1 MSQLDSGMD
10 VTGAMEAPYSPLT
23 KSLIRGQMNPR
34 QQPRQPLYNP
44 AMQLQNA
51 QGRAVAHRPR
61 TPMSQS
67 GPGGAGPMADSLA
80 RAKGLAMT
88 DLSDE
93 DKKTFQDAA
102 QDQNIPLAQF
112 HQLLASHVQNTRY
125 AAAHAQHNF
134 GGQPQG
140 DPNAGTISIMS
151 GQGPRGMGQQQMAD
165 WGDQA
170 RQQLQGGEKIRQS
183 GTGFEVSGAGAPQQ
197 QQTDPIV
204 GMHNALKQ
212 AGADENSLAQ
222 WRAFAQ
228 TGATP
233 EQLHMAGQQI
243 MQQQA
248 AGKKQEAAGQAKESA
263 HQEHLKER
271 QDDQAVRGLRQ
282 QQKGLQEHGDDEG
295 AAALQKQID
304 AIVKPPQQ
312 QQAAPQQGLPQ
323 PPKAGHPLDPQ
334 GAQHFLQA
342 AGGDKNKAR
351 ELAKQAG
358 WSL

>member
-51 QGRAVAHRPR
+51 QGRAVAQRPR
-61 TPMSQS
+61 TPMPQS

-112 HQLLASHVQNTRY
+112 HQLLAAHVQNSRY

-140 DPNAGTISIMS
+140 DPNAGTIEISQGSGKDGRQAMS
-151 GQGPRGMGQQQMAD
+151 QQSMMN

-170 RQQLQGGEKIRQS
+170 RQQLGAGESIRQ
-183 GTGFEVSGAGAPQQ
+183 TGQGFQVKGLNAGMPQQAPDQTVSMMQAYKGKVSDDRLTRAENEINAGANPAQVAHQLESEIGQQ
-197 QQTDPIV
+197 
-204 GMHNALKQ
+204 GK
-212 AGADENSLAQ
+212 AGA
-222 WRAFAQ
+222 AQ
-228 TGATP
+228 T
-233 EQLHMAGQQI
+233 
-243 MQQQA
+243 
-248 AGKKQEAAGQAKESA
+248 AKESA

-312 QQAAPQQGLPQ
+312 QQTAPQQGLPQ
-323 PPKAGHPLDPQ
+323 PPKAGAKLTPE
-334 GAQHFLQA
+334 AIA
-342 AGGDKNKAR
+342 AISKVAKTRQEG
-351 ELAKQAG
+351 EQMAKQAG
-358 WSL
+358 WSF